1 MFLYR
6 RFGII
11 YTYNV
16 VNKGAYTGE
25 QEEFGMKK
33 SIRTVKKAIS
43 LFLSIVLISMPYR
56 IDVFGAADREQA
68 KTGYIFLPEDYNAA
82 AVNRNAGMYA
92 YRSVADEKY
101 ITEQLPAIRD
111 QGKYGCCW
119 AFSSIALAEISVL
132 KQENVSLDLSELHLH
147 ILHIMPQR
155 MRWEA

>member
-1 MFLYR
+1 
-6 RFGII
+6 
-11 YTYNV
+11 
-16 VNKGAYTGE
+16 
-25 QEEFGMKK
+25 MKK